1 MKEDISNEQQ
11 NKQSCKTGVS
21 SGALLKALGLYLPY
35 KIKAYFKE
43 TNDRYCRKY
52 VIGSVHSVYDDGS
65 ITCYDTVNSSPDK
78 FKLILVPL
86 DDFYDINCKSIC
98 ESGFDLTTQMTLVDL
113 CLGKIHYTCL
123 RYSDMKEFLRSHI
136 DIFGLIEKGFAVSI
150 HDVV

>member
-1 MKEDISNEQQ
+1 MKKSDKSQAEQLNE
-11 NKQSCKTGVS
+11 TAVS
-21 SGALLKALGLYLPY
+21 SGALLKALGMYLPY

-43 TNDRYCRKY
+43 VNDRYCRKY

-86 DDFYDINCKSIC
+86 DEFYDINCKAVC
-98 ESGFDLTTQMTLVDL
+98 ELGLDLTTQMTLVDL
-113 CLGKIHYTCL
+113 CLGKIHYTGL

-136 DIFGLIEKGFAVSI
+136 DIFGLIEKGYAVSL

>member
-1 MKEDISNEQQ
+1 MISENTQA
-11 NKQSCKTGVS
+11 KPLDKTTVS
-21 SGALLKALGLYLPY
+21 SGALLKALGMYLPY

-43 TNDRYCRKY
+43 VNDRYCRKY
-52 VIGSVHSVYDDGS
+52 VIGSVHSVYDDAS

-86 DDFYDINCKSIC
+86 DDFYDINCKAVC
-98 ESGFDLTTQMTLVDL
+98 ELGFDLTTQMTLVDL
-113 CLGKIHYTCL
+113 YLGKIHYTGL
-123 RYSDMKEFLRSHI
+123 RYSDMKEFLRSNI